1 MFERS
6 NDPIYIT
13 SLLQEPKRLAERQFA
28 DYIKG
33 IYADLVREEQ
43 FCTGLNIQYCNQ
55 AEISQTLP
63 WATNSSSRRN
73 NV

>member
-13 SLLQEPKRLAERQFA
+13 PLLQEPKRLAECQFA
-28 DYIKG
+28 DHIKG
-33 IYADLVREEQ
+33 IYVDLVWEAHYS
-43 FCTGLNIQYCNQ
+43 TGLNIQYCNQ
-55 AEISQTLP
+55 AEISQTFP